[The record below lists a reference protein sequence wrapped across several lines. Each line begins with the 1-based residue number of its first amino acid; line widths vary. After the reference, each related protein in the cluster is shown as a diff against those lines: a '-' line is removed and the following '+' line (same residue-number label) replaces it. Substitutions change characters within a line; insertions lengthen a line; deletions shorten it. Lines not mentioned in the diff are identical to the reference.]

1 MKKVFYLSTCDTC
14 KRIMS
19 DLDLPEDMLIQDL
32 KKEPISIDDLSHL
45 RNFTASYED
54 LLNKRARIY
63 KELDLKNKSLSEEE
77 LKKMIAEHY
86 TLLKRPVFIDGD
98 NIFIG
103 NAKKTKDELKKYF
116 NSSDS

>member
-19 DLDLPEDMLIQDL
+19 DIKLPKDMLLQDL
-32 KKEPISIDDLSHL
+32 KKEPISLDDLSHL
-45 RNFTASYED
+45 RSFTTSYEN

-63 KELDLKNKSLSEEE
+63 KELDLKNKSLSEGE
-77 LKKMIAEHY
+77 LKELIAEHY
-86 TLLKRPVFIDGD
+86 TLLKRPVFIDGK
-98 NIFIG
+98 NVFIG
-103 NAKKTKDELKKYF
+103 NAKKTKDELKNYF